1 MEGKS
6 SAPTDPSTALL
17 LDFLQS
23 GLDLGLSLSSLKV
36 QVAAISAATQKKIG
50 KSRSSSNFSE
60 QLKRFGL
67 Q

>member
-36 QVAAISAATQKKIG
+36 QVAAISAATQK
-50 KSRSSSNFSE
+50 R
-60 QLKRFGL
+60 
-67 Q
+67 